1 MLCSNCRTSSY
12 YWKKQS
18 LPHMRH
24 RRTMLNLFSARLEHY
39 DPRVAEI
46 INDAQKKVA
55 STRKTA
61 RAVSATAASASA
73 RH

>member
-1 MLCSNCRTSSY
+1 
-12 YWKKQS
+12 
-18 LPHMRH
+18 
-24 RRTMLNLFSARLEHY
+24 MLNLFSARLEHY

-46 INDAQKKVA
+46 VNEAQKKVA